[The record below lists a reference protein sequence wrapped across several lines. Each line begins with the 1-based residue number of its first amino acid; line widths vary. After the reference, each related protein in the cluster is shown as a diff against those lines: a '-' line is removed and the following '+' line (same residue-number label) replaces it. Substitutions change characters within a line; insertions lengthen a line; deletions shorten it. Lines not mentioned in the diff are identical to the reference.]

1 MNQQPASNKGW
12 AVTFTGMGINLILGV
27 LYAWGVVK
35 SVLVNPKGIWKWT
48 DAQGALPMTV
58 AIFTFSMVMTV
69 AGRMQDKAGPRITAM
84 FGGLMVGLGLALSY
98 FAHTPMEMVMTF
110 GVLVGIGVG
119 LGYSAT
125 TPPAL
130 KWFPP
135 AKKGLIAG
143 IVVAGIGLAPVIMA
157 PLATKLIAVVDVSK
171 MFLILGGIAVV
182 VVCILAQLLINPPA
196 GYVPAASGA
205 SAGAARPAPV
215 ARRNVDWLE
224 MLGTPQFWMLWVIM
238 VLTAAPGLTIIG
250 SIPRVVGEHID
261 PKVITAQFVTMPKM
275 AMYFVML
282 VAVFNTLGR
291 LVGGFCLDKLGRKAT
306 MVLFFAVQA
315 INMFCFPHYNSISLL
330 IFGGALTGICY
341 GTIFPLFPAT
351 TADYYGLKNLGV
363 NYGFVFTAFGIAA
376 VAGPYLAGVFHDHFK
391 NYNNYFFLCAG
402 MLLIGAVLA
411 AILKAPKVEPIPAV
425 AAGAPMREKAGK

>member
-1 MNQQPASNKGW
+1 MTQQPTANKGW
-12 AVTFTGMGINLILGV
+12 TVTFAGTGINLILGV

-35 SVLVNPKGIWKWT
+35 NVLVDPKGTWHWT
-48 DAQGALPMTV
+48 DKQGALPMTV
-58 AIFTFSMVMTV
+58 AIFTFSMIMTV
-69 AGRMQDKAGPRITAM
+69 AGRMQDKTGPRKTAIL
-84 FGGLMVGLGLALSY
+84 GGVMVGLGLMLSY
-98 FAHTPMEMVMTF
+98 FAKTPSVMVATF

-157 PLATKLIAVVDVSK
+157 PLAGKLIPAVGVSN
-171 MFLILGGIAVV
+171 MFLVLGAIAVI
-182 VVCILAQLLINPPA
+182 VVCVMAQFLVNPPA
-196 GYVPAASGA
+196 GYVPAASPSAA
-205 SAGAARPAPV
+205 SRPAPV

-224 MLGTPQFWMLWVIM
+224 MLGTPQFWILWLML
-238 VLTAAPGLTIIG
+238 VLTAAPGLTIIA
-250 SIPRVVGEHID
+250 SLPRVVAEHTGI
-261 PKVITAQFVTMPKM
+261 KTM
-275 AMYFVML
+275 ATVFVML

-291 LVGGFCLDKLGRKAT
+291 LLGGFCSDKIGRKGT
-306 MVLFFAVQA
+306 MMLFFTVQA
-315 INMFCFPHYNSISLL
+315 ANMFCFPHYNSIPML

-376 VAGPYLAGVFHDHFK
+376 VAGPLMAGYFHDK
-391 NYNNYFFLCAG
+391 TNSYNAYFMVCTG
-402 MLLIGAVLA
+402 MLLAGAVLA
-411 AILKAPKVEPIPAV
+411 AALKAPKADPPVPHGCQRC
-425 AAGAPMREKAGK
+425 AGTRESGSLIRLPGDI